1 MDIFRFK
8 EWNVYK
14 EAKQLFEII
23 INMVNNLPKEY
34 KYSIGDQAIRAGL
47 SRILNIAEGSGK
59 NSDKELNRFF
69 NIAIGSV
76 NETFAVVDIMKDL
89 NFITEKE
96 LEKVSKLCVSVSKQL
111 GGFKKTL
118 RSL

>member
-1 MDIFRFK
+1 MEIFRFK

-14 EAKQLFEII
+14 EAKQLFIDII
-23 INMVNNLPKEY
+23 GIVNKLPKEY
-34 KYSIGDQAIRAGL
+34 KYSIGDQIIRAGL
-47 SRILNIAEGSGK
+47 SIILNIAEGSGK
-59 NSDKELNRFF
+59 DSDKELNRYF
-69 NIAIGSV
+69 NIAVGSI

-96 LEKVSKLCVSVSKQL
+96 FEKVSKLCVGVSKQL